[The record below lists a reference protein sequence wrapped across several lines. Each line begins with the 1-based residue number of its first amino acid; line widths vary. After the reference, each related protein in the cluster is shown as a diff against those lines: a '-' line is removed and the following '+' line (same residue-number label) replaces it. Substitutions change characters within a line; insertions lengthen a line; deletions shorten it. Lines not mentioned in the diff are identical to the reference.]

1 VTSAWGGPSSP
12 PSGAPP
18 HPGGPES
25 PLHAD
30 LRLFT
35 ADLHVHIG
43 ASSEGKP
50 VKVTASRDLTFQNI
64 ATECV
69 QRKGLDLVGI
79 VDCASPRVMRD
90 MAALLDSG
98 EMQPQLGGGFR
109 YQDRVTLLPAAEV
122 ETRETAG
129 GMSHHLG
136 YFRDWAGLSAF
147 SAELSKL
154 VTNSDLSSQA
164 CGLPVG
170 ELFAV
175 VDACGGLFVPAHA
188 FTPHKSLYGACAER
202 AVPLFGE
209 AWEKIPAIELGLSA
223 DTDLADRLAELADK
237 TFLTN
242 SDAHSLP
249 KIAREY
255 NLLELAAP
263 TWEELRR
270 ALWRQEGRR
279 VAANFGLDPRL
290 GKYHRTFCEVCGHI
304 AQTEPPRLTC
314 EACGGDKVTRGV
326 LDRIVSIADYPQPQH
341 PAHRP
346 PYQYQVPLQFVPGVG
361 PVALRKLINRF
372 GSEMAVLHQAEEPQL
387 AATVGAKIARLIV
400 LAREGRL
407 ALSSGGGGTY
417 GKALTDSSGQLGFAG
432 LT

>member
-1 VTSAWGGPSSP
+1 VTINTETPGPPQLS
-12 PSGAPP
+12 
-18 HPGGPES
+18 
-25 PLHAD
+25 
-30 LRLFT
+30 LFA

-50 VKVTASRDLTFQNI
+50 VKITASRDLTFANI

-90 MAALLDSG
+90 MAALLESG
-98 EMQPQLGGGFR
+98 EMVPQAGGGFR
-109 YQDRVTLLPAAEV
+109 YQDRVTLIPASEV
-122 ETRETAG
+122 ETRETGG
-129 GMSHHLG
+129 GMSHSVG
-136 YFRDWAGLSAF
+136 YFRDWEGLAAF
-147 SAELSKL
+147 STEVGKL

-164 CGLPVG
+164 CGLPIR
-170 ELFAV
+170 ELGLRV
-175 VDACGGLFVPAHA
+175 EACGGLFVPAHA
-188 FTPHKSLYGACAER
+188 FTPHKSLYGACVER
-202 AVPLFGE
+202 AAGLLGE
-209 AWEKIPAIELGLSA
+209 GWARIPAIELGLSA
-223 DTDLADRLAELADK
+223 DTDLADRMGELAEK

-263 TWEELRR
+263 TWEELRL
-270 ALWRQEGRR
+270 ALERKQGRR

-290 GKYHRTFCEVCGHI
+290 GKYHRTCCEECGHI
-304 AQTEPPRLTC
+304 AQGAPPVLGC
-314 EACGGDKVTRGV
+314 EACGSEKVTRGV
-326 LDRIVSIADYPQPQH
+326 LDRIVTIADFPEPRH

-372 GSEMAVLHQAEEPQL
+372 GSEMAVLHQATEEELTL
-387 AATVGAKIARLIV
+387 AVGAKIARLIG

-407 ALSSGGGGTY
+407 ALASGGGGTY
-417 GKALTDSSGQLGFAG
+417 GKALARAASGQLGLVG
-432 LT
+432 LG